1 MVCVSNKRNFKMEWL
16 NFIQTTYNKIP
27 DNLLLATLL
36 GILAWHV
43 VNLIVLAGK
52 SFFPNGGASIRMLF
66 IGGGGLFLAIT
77 IRYIANSYGLD
88 LELYS
93 VFLILAVI
101 IHLFVIGF
109 SSYFNSRVAAA
120 PFTAYVYIPLNLIL
134 WVAISNVSLNAAQNA
149 MHVRS
154 ISTLAKS
161 LHGFRRFPKWYLGFI
176 NGLILMG
183 LRSCYPNDNY
193 EEVLKTYMN
202 LKIEYK
208 NSIGRTNS
216 LVEAIS
222 KMVENE
228 FFIDMD
234 SKQEKN
240 KPSEVQIDKMASE
253 FSETGKSKTADEL
266 GYHLGVLDSSK
277 KSKTNNDDDK

>member
-1 MVCVSNKRNFKMEWL
+1 MEWL
-16 NFIQTTYNKIP
+16 NYIQNTYNKIP
-27 DNLLLATLL
+27 DHLIIATLL
-36 GILAWHV
+36 GILAWHI
-43 VNLIVLAGK
+43 VNLFILAGK
-52 SFFPNGGASIRMLF
+52 TFIPNAKYTF
-66 IGGGGLFLAIT
+66 ICVGGLFLAIT

-88 LELYS
+88 LEVYS
-93 VFLILAVI
+93 IFLILAVI

-109 SSYFNSRVAAA
+109 SSYLNSRVAAA
-120 PFTAYVYIPLNLIL
+120 PFTAYIYIPLNLIL
-134 WVAISNVSLNAAQNA
+134 WVVISNVSLNTAQNA
-149 MHVRS
+149 IHIRS
-154 ISTLAKS
+154 ISTTAKT

-202 LKIEYK
+202 LKIEYE

-234 SKQEKN
+234 KNREKN
-240 KPSEVQIDKMASE
+240 KPSDTQIEKMASE
-253 FSETGKSKTADEL
+253 FNETGKSKTADEL

-277 KSKTNNDDDK
+277 KSKTNNDDDDK

>member
-16 NFIQTTYNKIP
+16 NYIQNTYNKIP
-27 DNLLLATLL
+27 DHLIIATLL

-52 SFFPNGGASIRMLF
+52 SFFPNGGVLVRVLS
-66 IGGGGLFLAIT
+66 IGGSGLFLAIT

-88 LELYS
+88 LEVYS
-93 VFLILAVI
+93 IFLILAVI

-134 WVAISNVSLNAAQNA
+134 WVAISNVSLNTAQNA
-149 MHVRS
+149 IHIRS
-154 ISTLAKS
+154 ISTTAKT

-202 LKIEYK
+202 LKIEYE

-234 SKQEKN
+234 TKQEKN
-240 KPSEVQIDKMASE
+240 KPNDTQIEKMASE

>member
-1 MVCVSNKRNFKMEWL
+1 MEWL

>member
-1 MVCVSNKRNFKMEWL
+1 M
-16 NFIQTTYNKIP
+16 
-27 DNLLLATLL
+27 
-36 GILAWHV
+36 
-43 VNLIVLAGK
+43 
-52 SFFPNGGASIRMLF
+52 
-66 IGGGGLFLAIT
+66 
-77 IRYIANSYGLD
+77 
-88 LELYS
+88 
-93 VFLILAVI
+93 
-101 IHLFVIGF
+101 
-109 SSYFNSRVAAA
+109 AA
-120 PFTAYVYIPLNLIL
+120 PFTAYIYIPLNLVL
-134 WVAISNVSLNAAQNA
+134 WVVISNVSLNTAQNA
-149 MHVRS
+149 IHIRS
-154 ISTLAKS
+154 ISTTAKT

-202 LKIEYK
+202 LKIEYE

-234 SKQEKN
+234 TKQEKN
-240 KPSEVQIDKMASE
+240 KPSDTQIEKMASE
-253 FSETGKSKTADEL
+253 FSETGKSKTVDEL
-266 GYHLGVLDSSK
+266 GYHLGILDSSK

>member
-1 MVCVSNKRNFKMEWL
+1 MEWL
-16 NFIQTTYNKIP
+16 NYIQSTYNKIP
-27 DNLLLATLL
+27 DHLLIATLL

-52 SFFPNGGASIRMLF
+52 SFFPNGGALVKVLT
-66 IGGGGLFLAIT
+66 IGGSGLFLAIT
-77 IRYIANSYGLD
+77 IRYIANRYGLD
-88 LELYS
+88 LEFYS
-93 VFLILAVI
+93 IFLILAVI
-101 IHLFVIGF
+101 IQLFVIGF

-120 PFTAYVYIPLNLIL
+120 PFTAYVYIPLNLIM
-134 WVAISNVSLNAAQNA
+134 WVMISNVSFNTVQNA
-149 MHVRS
+149 MHIRS

-183 LRSCYPNDNY
+183 LRSCHPNDSY
-193 EEVLKTYMN
+193 DEVLKTYMH
-202 LKIEYK
+202 LKIEYE
-208 NSIGRTNS
+208 NSVGRTKN

-234 SKQEKN
+234 KNREKN
-240 KPSEVQIDKMASE
+240 KPSDTQIEKMASE

>member
-1 MVCVSNKRNFKMEWL
+1 MEWL
-16 NFIQTTYNKIP
+16 NYIQSTYNKIP
-27 DNLLLATLL
+27 DGLLIATLL

-93 VFLILAVI
+93 AFLILAVI

-120 PFTAYVYIPLNLIL
+120 PFTAYIYIPLNLIL
-134 WVAISNVSLNAAQNA
+134 WVTISNVSLNAAQNA
-149 MHVRS
+149 IHIRS

-183 LRSCYPNDNY
+183 LRSCYPNDSY

-202 LKIEYK
+202 LKIEYE
-208 NSIGRTNS
+208 NSIGRSKS

-240 KPSEVQIDKMASE
+240 KPSDIQIDKMASE
-253 FSETGKSKTADEL
+253 YSETGKSKTADEI
-266 GYHLGVLDSSK
+266 GYQLGVLDSSK